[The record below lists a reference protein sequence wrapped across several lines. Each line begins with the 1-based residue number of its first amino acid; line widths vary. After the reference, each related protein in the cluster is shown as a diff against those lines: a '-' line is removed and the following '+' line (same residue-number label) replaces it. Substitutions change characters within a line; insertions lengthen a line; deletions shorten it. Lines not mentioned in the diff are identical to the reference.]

1 MLLDQICEVRNK
13 LNKSILTEDFKCTY
27 ELSIKLDK
35 LIAEYYKEQN
45 FKADTINK

>member
-27 ELSIKLDK
+27 ELSIKLDQ
-35 LIAEYYKEQN
+35 LIAEYYEEQ
-45 FKADTINK
+45 KCQIDVSK